1 MFPREDGMRSDKMKK
16 GMEKAPHRSLF
27 GAMGCLPE
35 ELERPIIGIAN
46 SASEL
51 IPGHIHLDRIS
62 QAVKD
67 GIRMTGGTPM
77 EFSTIGI
84 CDGIAMNHEGMK
96 YSLGSRELIC
106 DSVEVM
112 AKAYPFDGLVLIPN
126 CDKII
131 PGMMMAAMRLNI
143 PCIMISG
150 GPMLAGRFKGQAVDL
165 ISVFEG
171 VGKVA
176 GGLMAKSEL
185 ALLEQ
190 CACPGPGSCAGM
202 FTANSM
208 NCLSEALGLALPGNG
223 TVPAVHAGRIRLAK
237 RAGQRI
243 LALVRDNIK
252 PRDIVTRDAFVN
264 AITVD
269 MAFGGSSN
277 TALHLPA
284 IAHEGGIRLPL
295 SLFDEVSERIPHLC
309 NMSPAGPHH
318 LEDLFEAGGVY
329 GIMKEL
335 SRRRF
340 IRKHCMTVEGKTV
353 GQILRNVT
361 VENPEVIRPLEKAY
375 HEKGGLAVLYG
386 SLAPQGAIVK
396 RIGAAE
402 SVWHFSG
409 RAKVFDSEEQ
419 AGAAILGGRIKAGD
433 VVIIRYE
440 GPKGGPGMREM
451 LTPTSVLAGR
461 GLGESCALI
470 TDGRFSGGTRGL
482 CIGHVSPEAA
492 EGGPVAFVR
501 DGDTVEIDLNK
512 KTLDLLV
519 DRKEMDRRKRAWKP
533 PEPKIKEGYMARY
546 ARQVTSAA
554 TGAVFKEP

>member
-1 MFPREDGMRSDKMKK
+1 MRSDKMKK
-16 GMEKAPHRSLF
+16 GLEKAPHRSLF
-27 GAMGCLPE
+27 SAMGYLPE

-46 SASEL
+46 SANEL
-51 IPGHIHLDRIS
+51 IPGHIHLDRVC

-67 GIRMTGGTPM
+67 GIRMAGATPM

-143 PCIMISG
+143 PAIMVSG
-150 GPMLAGRFKGQAVDL
+150 GPMLTGRFKGKPVDL

-176 GGLMAKSEL
+176 GGLMSEEEL
-185 ALLEQ
+185 GLLEQ
-190 CACPGPGSCAGM
+190 CACPGPGSCSGM

-208 NCLSEALGLALPGNG
+208 NCLSEALGIGLPGNG
-223 TVPAVHAGRIRLAK
+223 TIPAVHAGRIRLAK
-237 RAGQRI
+237 MAGKQI
-243 LALVRDNIK
+243 IEIIK
-252 PRDIVTRDAFVN
+252 KNLRPRDIMTLDAFKN
-264 AITVD
+264 AIAVD

-284 IAHEGGIRLPL
+284 IAHEGGITLPL
-295 SLFDEVSERIPHLC
+295 ALFDEISEKVPHIC

-335 SRRRF
+335 TKKNL
-340 IRKHCMTVEGKTV
+340 INKKCV
-353 GQILRNVT
+353 NVT
-361 VENPEVIRPLEKAY
+361 GGKVGDVLKAAVVTDRDVIHPVDEPY
-375 HEKGGLAVLYG
+375 HEKGGLAVLSG

-396 RIGAAE
+396 RIGVLENA
-402 SVWHFSG
+402 WHFVG
-409 RAKVFDSEEQ
+409 KAKVFESEED
-419 AGAAILGGRIKAGD
+419 AGAAIMAGKIKEGD
-433 VVIIRYE
+433 AVIIRYE
-440 GPKGGPGMREM
+440 GPKGGPGMPEM
-451 LTPTSVLAGR
+451 LTPTSILAGR
-461 GLGESCALI
+461 GLDTHCALI

-492 EGGPVAFVR
+492 EGGPIAFVKN
-501 DGDTVEIDLNK
+501 GDKIEIDLTK
-512 KTLDLLV
+512 KTIDLHV
-519 DRKEMDRRKRAWKP
+519 NKEEMAKRKKAWKRP
-533 PEPKIKEGYMARY
+533 QPKIKEGYMARY
-546 ARQVTSAA
+546 AKLVTSAA
-554 TGAVFKEP
+554 SGAVFKDVGE

>member
-1 MFPREDGMRSDKMKK
+1 MKK
-16 GMEKAPHRSLF
+16 GLEKAPHRSLF
-27 GAMGCLPE
+27 GAMGYLKE
-35 ELERPIIGIAN
+35 ELGRPVIGIAN
-46 SASEL
+46 SANEV
-51 IPGHIHLDRIS
+51 IPGHIHLGRIS

-67 GIRMTGGTPM
+67 GIRMAGGTPM

-143 PCIMISG
+143 PCIMVSG
-150 GPMLAGRFKGQAVDL
+150 GPMLAGRFRGKAVDL

-176 GGLMAKSEL
+176 GGLMDTKEL
-185 ALLEQ
+185 AMLEQ
-190 CACPGPGSCAGM
+190 CACPGAGSCSGM

-208 NCLSEALGLALPGNG
+208 NCLSEALGIALPGNG
-223 TVPAVHAGRIRLAK
+223 TVPAVHAARVRLAK
-237 RAGQRI
+237 MTGMAI
-243 LALVRDNIK
+243 IDLVRKGLK
-252 PRDIVTRDAFVN
+252 PRDIMTPDAFRN
-264 AITVD
+264 AIAVD

-284 IAHEGGIRLPL
+284 IAHEGGIKLPL
-295 SLFDEVSERIPHLC
+295 ALFDVMSEKVPHIC

-318 LEDLFEAGGVY
+318 LEDLNEAGGVY

-335 SRRRF
+335 TGKSL
-340 IRKHCMTVEGKTV
+340 IRKACMTVAGKK
-353 GQILRNVT
+353 LSDLLKAAEVT
-361 VENPEVIRPLEKAY
+361 DREVIRSVDSPY
-375 HEKGGLAVLYG
+375 HEKGGLAVLEG
-386 SLAPQGAIVK
+386 SLAPQGSIVK
-396 RIGAAE
+396 RIGVSEKIWRFKGKA
-402 SVWHFSG
+402 
-409 RAKVFDSEEQ
+409 RVFESEEE
-419 AGAAILGGRIKAGD
+419 AGKAIMAGRITAGD
-433 VVIIRYE
+433 AVIIRYE

-451 LTPTSVLAGR
+451 LTPTSILAGR
-461 GLGESCALI
+461 GLDTACALI

-492 EGGPVAFVR
+492 EGGPIALVK
-501 DGDTVEIDLNK
+501 DGDGIEIDLVK
-512 KTLDLLV
+512 KTIELKV
-519 DRKEMDRRKRAWKP
+519 DKTEMEKRRKAWKRP
-533 PEPKIKEGYMARY
+533 KPKITGGYMARY
-546 ARQVTSAA
+546 ARMVTGAA
-554 TGAVFKEP
+554 GGAVFRSDNE

>member
-1 MFPREDGMRSDKMKK
+1 MRSDRMKK
-16 GMEKAPHRSLF
+16 GIEKAPHRALF
-27 GAMGCLPE
+27 NAMGCLPD

-46 SASEL
+46 SANEL
-51 IPGHIHLDRIS
+51 IPGHIHLDRLC

-67 GIRMTGGTPM
+67 GVRMAGGTPM

-112 AKAYPFDGLVLIPN
+112 AKAYPFDGLVLLPN

-131 PGMMMAAMRLNI
+131 PGMLMAAMRLNI
-143 PCIMISG
+143 PAIIVSG
-150 GPMLAGRFKGQAVDL
+150 GPMLAGRFKGKSVDL

-171 VGKVA
+171 VGKIA
-176 GGLMAKSEL
+176 GGLMTEDEL
-185 ALLEQ
+185 HLLEQ
-190 CACPGPGSCAGM
+190 CACPGAGSCSGM

-208 NCLSEALGLALPGNG
+208 NCLSEALGIGLPGNG

-237 RAGQRI
+237 IAGRKVMD
-243 LALVRDNIK
+243 LVRDNIR
-252 PRDIVTRDAFVN
+252 PRDIMTLDAFKN

-284 IAHEGGIRLPL
+284 IAHEGGITLPL
-295 SLFDEVSERIPHLC
+295 ALFDEISEKVPHIC

-318 LEDLFEAGGVY
+318 LEDLYEAGGVF

-335 SRRRF
+335 TKKNLINKKCLTVAGRKLGDILKDAF
-340 IRKHCMTVEGKTV
+340 I
-353 GQILRNVT
+353 
-361 VENPEVIRPLEKAY
+361 ENYEVIHSIDTPY
-375 HEKGGLAVLYG
+375 HEKGGLAVLSG
-386 SLAPQGAIVK
+386 SLAPQGAVVK
-396 RIGAAE
+396 RIGVPE
-402 SVWHFSG
+402 SAWRFTGKV
-409 RAKVFDSEEQ
+409 KVFESEED
-419 AGAAILGGRIKAGD
+419 AGAAIMAGKIEKGD
-433 VVIIRYE
+433 AVIIRYE

-451 LTPTSVLAGR
+451 LTPTSILAGR
-461 GLGESCALI
+461 GLDSSCALI

-492 EGGPVAFVR
+492 EGGPIAFVE
-501 DGDTVEIDLNK
+501 DGDEIEIDLVK
-512 KTLDLLV
+512 KTIDLHVSTTEL
-519 DRKEMDRRKRAWKP
+519 EKREKAWKQ

-546 ARQVTSAA
+546 ANMVTSAA
-554 TGAVFKEP
+554 TGAVFRE

>member
-1 MFPREDGMRSDKMKK
+1 MRSDKMKK
-16 GMEKAPHRSLF
+16 GLEKAPHRSLF
-27 GAMGCLPE
+27 SAMGCLPE

-46 SASEL
+46 SANEL
-51 IPGHIHLDRIS
+51 IPGHIHLDRVC

-67 GIRMTGGTPM
+67 GIRMAGGTPM

-112 AKAYPFDGLVLIPN
+112 AKAYPFDGLVIIPN

-143 PCIMISG
+143 PTIMVSG
-150 GPMLAGRFKGQAVDL
+150 GPMLTGRFRGKPVDL

-176 GGLMAKSEL
+176 GGLMSEEEL
-185 ALLEQ
+185 GLLEQ
-190 CACPGPGSCAGM
+190 CACPGPGSCSGM

-208 NCLSEALGLALPGNG
+208 NCLSEPLGIGLPGNG
-223 TVPAVHAGRIRLAK
+223 TIPAVHAGRIRLAK
-237 RAGQRI
+237 MAGKQI
-243 LALVRDNIK
+243 MELIKKNLK
-252 PRDIVTRDAFVN
+252 PRDIMTLEAFKN
-264 AITVD
+264 AIAVD

-284 IAHEGGIRLPL
+284 IAHEGGITLPL
-295 SLFDEVSERIPHLC
+295 ALFDEISEKVPHIC

-335 SRRRF
+335 SRKNL
-340 IRKHCMTVEGKTV
+340 INKKC
-353 GQILRNVT
+353 LNVT
-361 VENPEVIRPLEKAY
+361 GGKLGDILKAAVVTDHDVIHPVDKPY
-375 HEKGGLAVLYG
+375 HEKGGLAVLSG

-396 RIGAAE
+396 RIGVLENA
-402 SVWHFSG
+402 WHFVG
-409 RAKVFDSEEQ
+409 KAKVFESEED
-419 AGAAILGGRIKAGD
+419 AGAAIMAGKIKEGD
-433 VVIIRYE
+433 AVIIRYE
-440 GPKGGPGMREM
+440 GPKGGPGMPEM
-451 LTPTSVLAGR
+451 LTPTSILAGR
-461 GLGESCALI
+461 GLDANCALI

-492 EGGPVAFVR
+492 EGGPIAFVKN
-501 DGDTVEIDLNK
+501 GDKIEIDLTK
-512 KTLDLLV
+512 KTIDLHV
-519 DRKEMDRRKRAWKP
+519 NKEEMAQRKKAWKRP
-533 PEPKIKEGYMARY
+533 QPKIKEGYMARY
-546 ARQVTSAA
+546 ARLVTSAA
-554 TGAVFKEP
+554 SGAVFKDVGE

>member
-1 MFPREDGMRSDKMKK
+1 MKK
-16 GMEKAPHRSLF
+16 GLEKAPHRSLF
-27 GAMGCLPE
+27 SAMGCLPE

-46 SASEL
+46 SANEL
-51 IPGHIHLDRIS
+51 IPGHIHLDRVC

-67 GIRMTGGTPM
+67 GVRMAGATPM

-143 PCIMISG
+143 PCIMVSG
-150 GPMLAGRFKGQAVDL
+150 GPMLAGRFKGKPVDL

-176 GGLMAKSEL
+176 GGLMSEEEL
-185 ALLEQ
+185 GLLEQ
-190 CACPGPGSCAGM
+190 RACPGPGSCSGM

-208 NCLSEALGLALPGNG
+208 NCLSEALGIGLPGNG
-223 TVPAVHAGRIRLAK
+223 TIPAVHAGRIRLAK
-237 RAGQRI
+237 VTGQKI
-243 LALVRDNIK
+243 VELIKKNIR
-252 PRDIVTRDAFVN
+252 PRSFMTLDAFKN
-264 AITVD
+264 AIAVD

-284 IAHEGGIRLPL
+284 IAHEGGITLPL
-295 SLFDEVSERIPHLC
+295 ALFDEISEKIPHIC

-335 SRRRF
+335 SKKNL
-340 IRKHCMTVEGKTV
+340 INKKC
-353 GQILRNVT
+353 LNVT
-361 VENPEVIRPLEKAY
+361 GSKLGDILKAAAVTNREVIHSLDAPY
-375 HEKGGLAVLYG
+375 HDKGGLAVLSG

-396 RIGAAE
+396 RIGVLEKA
-402 SVWHFSG
+402 WHFVG
-409 RAKVFDSEEQ
+409 KAKVFESEED
-419 AGAAILGGRIKAGD
+419 AGAAIMADKIKKGD
-433 VVIIRYE
+433 AVIIRYE

-451 LTPTSVLAGR
+451 LTPTSILAGR
-461 GLGESCALI
+461 GLDAHCALI

-492 EGGPVAFVR
+492 EAGPIALVKN
-501 DGDTVEIDLNK
+501 GDKIEIDLIK
-512 KTLDLLV
+512 KTIDLHV
-519 DRKEMDRRKRAWKP
+519 SKAEMDSRKKVWKHP
-533 PEPKIKEGYMARY
+533 QPKIREGYMARY
-546 ARQVTSAA
+546 AKMVTSAA
-554 TGAVFKEP
+554 TGAVFKE

>member
-1 MFPREDGMRSDKMKK
+1 MRSDKMKK
-16 GMEKAPHRSLF
+16 GLEKAPHRSLF
-27 GAMGCLPE
+27 GGMGYLPE
-35 ELERPIIGIAN
+35 ELERPIVGIAN
-46 SASEL
+46 SANEL
-51 IPGHIHLDRIS
+51 IPGHIHLDKVC

-67 GIRMTGGTPM
+67 GIRLAGGTPM

-112 AKAYPFDGLVLIPN
+112 AKAYPFDGLVLVPN

-143 PCIMISG
+143 PCIMVSG
-150 GPMLAGRFKGQAVDL
+150 GPMLAGRFKGNTVDL

-176 GGLMAKSEL
+176 AGLMKEEDL

-190 CACPGPGSCAGM
+190 CACPGPGSCSGM

-208 NCLSEALGLALPGNG
+208 NCLSEALGIALPGNG
-223 TVPAVHAGRIRLAK
+223 TIPAVHAARIRLAK
-237 RAGQRI
+237 MAGQRVI
-243 LALVRDNIK
+243 ELIKKDLK
-252 PRDIVTRDAFVN
+252 PRDIMTLNAFKN

-284 IAHEGGIRLPL
+284 IAHEGGVSLPL
-295 SLFDEVSERIPHLC
+295 ALFDDISEKVPHIC

-335 SRRRF
+335 SKKNLINKR
-340 IRKHCMTVEGKTV
+340 C
-353 GQILRNVT
+353 LNVT
-361 VENPEVIRPLEKAY
+361 GGKVGDVLKAVAVADSAVIRPVDAPY
-375 HEKGGLAVLYG
+375 HEKGGLAVLSG
-386 SLAPQGAIVK
+386 SLAPHGAIVK
-396 RIGAAE
+396 RIGVDE
-402 SVWHFSG
+402 SIWHFVG
-409 RAKVFDSEEQ
+409 KARVFESEEE
-419 AGAAILGGRIKAGD
+419 AGAAIMDGKIKEGD
-433 VVIIRYE
+433 ALIIRYE

-461 GLGESCALI
+461 GLDRACALI

-492 EGGPVAFVR
+492 EGGPMAFVK
-501 DGDTVEIDLNK
+501 DGDQIEIDLVK
-512 KTLDLLV
+512 KTIDLQV
-519 DRKEMDRRKRAWKP
+519 NKTEMEKRRKAWVR
-533 PEPKIKEGYMARY
+533 PEPKIKDGYMARY
-546 ARQVTSAA
+546 ARIVTSAA
-554 TGAVFKEP
+554 TGAVFGS

>member
-1 MFPREDGMRSDKMKK
+1 MRSDRMKK
-16 GMEKAPHRSLF
+16 GIEKAPHRTLF
-27 GAMGCLPE
+27 SAMGCLPE

-46 SASEL
+46 SANEL
-51 IPGHIHLDRIS
+51 IPGHIHLDRVC

-67 GIRMTGGTPM
+67 GIRLAGGTPM

-143 PCIMISG
+143 PAIMISG
-150 GPMLAGRFKGQAVDL
+150 GPMLAGKFKGKPVDL

-171 VGKVA
+171 VGKVV
-176 GGLMAKSEL
+176 GGLMTEE
-185 ALLEQ
+185 ALSVLEQ

-223 TVPAVHAGRIRLAK
+223 TIPAVHASRIRLAK
-237 RAGQRI
+237 VTGKKI
-243 LALVRDNIK
+243 VDLVKADLK
-252 PRDIVTRDAFVN
+252 PRDIVTMESFRN

-284 IAHEGGIRLPL
+284 VAHEAGIDLPL
-295 SLFDEVSERIPHLC
+295 AVFDEISEKVPHLC

-335 SRRRF
+335 SKKKLINKR
-340 IRKHCMTVEGKTV
+340 CKTV
-353 GQILRNVT
+353 GGKIGDLIRDAVI
-361 VENPEVIRPLEKAY
+361 EDSEVIRPLNKAY
-375 HEKGGLAVLYG
+375 HEKGGLAVLSG
-386 SLAPQGAIVK
+386 SLAPDGAIVK
-396 RIGAAE
+396 RIGVQE
-402 SVWHFSG
+402 SAWHFKG
-409 RAKVFDSEEQ
+409 KARVFESEEQ
-419 AGAAILGGRIKAGD
+419 AGSAIMKGSIRPGD
-433 VVIIRYE
+433 VLIIRYE

-461 GLGESCALI
+461 GLDAECALI

-492 EGGPVAFVR
+492 EGGPIAFVK
-501 DGDTVEIDLNK
+501 DGDVIEIDLIK
-512 KTLDLLV
+512 KSIDLKV
-519 DRKEMDRRKRAWKP
+519 SPKELEKRKRAWKR
-533 PEPKIKEGYMARY
+533 PEPKIKTGYMARY
-546 ARQVTSAA
+546 AEQVTSAA
-554 TGAVFKEP
+554 TGAVYK

>member
-1 MFPREDGMRSDKMKK
+1 MRSDRMKK
-16 GMEKAPHRSLF
+16 GIDRAPHRSLF
-27 GAMGCLPE
+27 GAMGYLSE
-35 ELERPIIGIAN
+35 ELDRPIIGVASSAN
-46 SASEL
+46 EV
-51 IPGHIHLDRIS
+51 IPGHIHLGKIA

-67 GIRMTGGTPM
+67 GIRMAGGTPM

-143 PCIMISG
+143 PAIMVSG
-150 GPMLAGRFKGQAVDL
+150 GPMLTGRFKGSEVDL

-176 GGLMAKSEL
+176 GGLMDMKEL
-185 ALLEQ
+185 SMLEQ
-190 CACPGPGSCAGM
+190 CACPGAGSCSGM

-208 NCLSEALGLALPGNG
+208 NCLSEALGIALPGNG
-223 TVPAVHAGRIRLAK
+223 TIPAVHAARIRLAK
-237 RAGQRI
+237 TAGARI
-243 LALVRDNIK
+243 VDLIKKGLK
-252 PRDIVTRDAFVN
+252 PRDIMTLDAFKN

-284 IAHEGGIRLPL
+284 IAHEGGLTLPL
-295 SLFDEVSERIPHLC
+295 KLFDEISEKVPHIC

-318 LEDLFEAGGVY
+318 LEDLYEAGGVLA
-329 GIMKEL
+329 IMKEL
-335 SRRRF
+335 SRKRL
-340 IRKHCMTVEGKTV
+340 IHSGCVSVAGTTIGSLVKKAEVSD
-353 GQILRNVT
+353 
-361 VENPEVIRPLEKAY
+361 ENVIRPLEKAY
-375 HEKGGLAVLYG
+375 HKKGGLAVLAG
-386 SLAPQGAIVK
+386 SLAPGGSMVK
-396 RIGAAE
+396 RIGVSE
-402 SVWHFSG
+402 KIWHFEG
-409 RAKVFDSEEQ
+409 KAKVFNSEED
-419 AGAAILGGRIKAGD
+419 AGRAIMEGKIWAGD
-433 VVIIRYE
+433 AVIIRYE

-461 GLGESCALI
+461 GLDTECALI

-492 EGGPVAFVR
+492 EGGPIAFVK
-501 DGDTVEIDLNK
+501 DGDIIEIDLK
-512 KTLDLLV
+512 KKSVDLKV
-519 DRKEMDRRKRAWKP
+519 SRAEMEQRKKMWKRLR
-533 PEPKIKEGYMARY
+533 PKITEGYMARY
-546 ARQVTSAA
+546 ARLVTGAA
-554 TGAVFKEP
+554 SGAVFKEDGEM

>member
-1 MFPREDGMRSDKMKK
+1 MRSDKMKK
-16 GMEKAPHRSLF
+16 GLEKAPHRSLF
-27 GAMGCLPE
+27 SAMGCLPE

-46 SASEL
+46 SANEL
-51 IPGHIHLDRIS
+51 IPGHIHLDRVC

-67 GIRMTGGTPM
+67 GIRMAGATPM

-143 PCIMISG
+143 PAIMVSG
-150 GPMLAGRFKGQAVDL
+150 GPMLTGRFRGKPVDL

-176 GGLMAKSEL
+176 GGLMSEEEL
-185 ALLEQ
+185 GLLEQ
-190 CACPGPGSCAGM
+190 CACPGPGSCSGM

-208 NCLSEALGLALPGNG
+208 NCLSEALGIGLPGNG
-223 TVPAVHAGRIRLAK
+223 TIPAVHSGRIRLAK
-237 RAGQRI
+237 MAGKQI
-243 LALVRDNIK
+243 IELIK
-252 PRDIVTRDAFVN
+252 KNLRPRDIMTLDAFKN
-264 AITVD
+264 AIAVD

-284 IAHEGGIRLPL
+284 IAHEGGITLPL
-295 SLFDEVSERIPHLC
+295 ALFDEISEKVPHIC

-335 SRRRF
+335 TKKNL
-340 IRKHCMTVEGKTV
+340 INKKCVNVTGGKV
-353 GQILRNVT
+353 GDVLKAAAVTDRNVIHL
-361 VENPEVIRPLEKAY
+361 VDAPY
-375 HEKGGLAVLYG
+375 HEKGGLAVLSG

-396 RIGAAE
+396 RIGVLENA
-402 SVWHFSG
+402 WHFVG
-409 RAKVFDSEEQ
+409 KAKVFESEED
-419 AGAAILGGRIKAGD
+419 AGAAIMAGKIKEGD
-433 VVIIRYE
+433 AVIIRYE
-440 GPKGGPGMREM
+440 GPKGGPGMPEM
-451 LTPTSVLAGR
+451 LTPTSILAGR
-461 GLGESCALI
+461 GLDTHCALI

-492 EGGPVAFVR
+492 EGGPIAFVKN
-501 DGDTVEIDLNK
+501 GDKIKIDLTK
-512 KTLDLLV
+512 KTIDLHV
-519 DRKEMDRRKRAWKP
+519 NKEEMAKRKKAWKRP
-533 PEPKIKEGYMARY
+533 QPKIKEGYMARY
-546 ARQVTSAA
+546 AKLVTSAA
-554 TGAVFKEP
+554 SGAVFKDVGE

>member
-1 MFPREDGMRSDKMKK
+1 MRSDRMKK
-16 GMEKAPHRSLF
+16 GLEKAPHRSLF
-27 GAMGCLPE
+27 SAMGCLPE

-46 SASEL
+46 SANEL
-51 IPGHIHLDRIS
+51 IPGHIHLDRVCQS
-62 QAVKD
+62 VKD
-67 GIRMTGGTPM
+67 GIRLAGGTPM
-77 EFSTIGI
+77 EFSTIGV

-143 PCIMISG
+143 PCIMVSG
-150 GPMLAGRFKGQAVDL
+150 GPMLAGRFKGRPVDL

-176 GGLMAKSEL
+176 GGLMSEEEL
-185 ALLEQ
+185 GLLEQ
-190 CACPGPGSCAGM
+190 CACPGPGSCSGM

-208 NCLSEALGLALPGNG
+208 NCLSEALGIGLPGNG
-223 TVPAVHAGRIRLAK
+223 TIPAVHAGRIRLAK
-237 RAGQRI
+237 AAGQKI
-243 LALVRDNIK
+243 VELIAKNIR
-252 PRDIVTRDAFVN
+252 PRSIMTLDAFKN
-264 AITVD
+264 AIAVD

-284 IAHEGGIRLPL
+284 IAHEGGMKLPL
-295 SLFDEVSERIPHLC
+295 ALFDDISEKVPHIC

-335 SRRRF
+335 SRKNL
-340 IRKHCMTVEGKTV
+340 INKKC
-353 GQILRNVT
+353 LNVT
-361 VENPEVIRPLEKAY
+361 GGRLGEVLKAATVTNREVIHPIDAPY
-375 HEKGGLAVLYG
+375 HEKGGLAVLSG

-396 RIGAAE
+396 RIGVLE
-402 SVWHFSG
+402 SAWHFVG
-409 RAKVFDSEEQ
+409 KAKVFESEEE
-419 AGAAILGGRIKAGD
+419 AGAAIMAGKIKKGD
-433 VVIIRYE
+433 AVIIRYE

-451 LTPTSVLAGR
+451 LTPTSILAGR
-461 GLGESCALI
+461 GLDAHCALI

-482 CIGHVSPEAA
+482 CIGHVSPESA
-492 EGGPVAFVR
+492 EGGPVAFVKN
-501 DGDTVEIDLNK
+501 GDKIEIDLVK
-512 KTLDLLV
+512 KKIDIHV
-519 DRKEMDRRKRAWKP
+519 SKAEMDKRKKSWKQP
-533 PEPKIKEGYMARY
+533 QPKIKEGYMARY
-546 ARQVTSAA
+546 AKMVTSAA
-554 TGAVFKEP
+554 TGAVFKDSEK

>member
-1 MFPREDGMRSDKMKK
+1 MRSDRMKK
-16 GMEKAPHRSLF
+16 GLEKAPHRSLF
-27 GAMGCLPE
+27 SAMGCLPE

-46 SASEL
+46 SANEL
-51 IPGHIHLDRIS
+51 IPGHIHLDRLC

-67 GIRMTGGTPM
+67 GIRIAGGTPM

-143 PCIMISG
+143 PCIMVSG
-150 GPMLAGRFKGQAVDL
+150 GPMLAGRFKGKAVDL

-176 GGLMAKSEL
+176 GGLMTEEEL
-185 ALLEQ
+185 GILEQ
-190 CACPGPGSCAGM
+190 CACPGPGSCSGM

-208 NCLSEALGLALPGNG
+208 NCLSEALGIGLPGNG
-223 TVPAVHAGRIRLAK
+223 TIPAVHSGRIRLAK
-237 RAGQRI
+237 AAGKKIVDLIQKNLR
-243 LALVRDNIK
+243 
-252 PRDIVTRDAFVN
+252 PRSIMTLEAFKN
-264 AITVD
+264 AIAVD

-284 IAHEGGIRLPL
+284 IAHEGGITLPL
-295 SLFDEVSERIPHLC
+295 SLFDEISEKVPHIC

-335 SRRRF
+335 SKKNL
-340 IRKHCMTVEGKTV
+340 INKKC
-353 GQILRNVT
+353 LNVT
-361 VENPEVIRPLEKAY
+361 GGKLGDVLKAAEVTDHEIIHTIDKPY
-375 HEKGGLAVLYG
+375 HEKGGLAVLSG

-396 RIGAAE
+396 RIGVLE
-402 SVWHFSG
+402 SSWHFVG
-409 RAKVFDSEEQ
+409 TAKIFESEED
-419 AGAAILGGRIKAGD
+419 AGAAIMAGKIKEGD
-433 VVIIRYE
+433 AVIIRYE

-461 GLGESCALI
+461 GLDAHCALI

-492 EGGPVAFVR
+492 EGGPIAFAKN
-501 DGDTVEIDLNK
+501 GDKIEIDLVK
-512 KTLDLLV
+512 KTIDIHV
-519 DRKEMDRRKRAWKP
+519 SKAEMDKRKKTWKMP
-533 PEPKIKEGYMARY
+533 QPKIKEGYMARY
-546 ARQVTSAA
+546 AKMVTSAA
-554 TGAVFKEP
+554 SGAVFITSEVEKM